1 MTDRLDKYLKKYL
14 DDYVFLELMPEYVK
28 REHLDF
34 MRNVPMPVKKEVVEE
49 LAADKGI
56 EFKYFTMGM
65 ISIIGINPS
74 FKFTTQYINFLN
86 YVNKDIVKA
95 IVMVAIEQAK
105 QRELD
110 QACISLRAA
119 LTINSEDPDALYN
132 YILVCRNMYE
142 ADSEGSSQYV
152 LDLKEEAFASLQK
165 LRDVKPDF
173 DMTYYYLGFTYLNA
187 GQYLQSQ
194 QNWER
199 FMELSQ
205 HEEERKEIA
214 ARLMELKEPVEIEK
228 GYRDI
233 VAGRYAEGLEVLER
247 FKGSSHMKWW
257 PLPYYLGVGYSRTD
271 RPQEALE
278 MLKAALKGNPSG
290 VEIMTEL
297 VLVNNALGDEVGAE
311 KYKKKIDLIRNQK

>member
-1 MTDRLDKYLKKYL
+1 MTDRLDKYFKKYL
-14 DDYVFLELMPEYVK
+14 DDYVFLELMPDYVK

-49 LAADKGI
+49 LAADRGI
-56 EFKYFTMGM
+56 EFKFFTMGM

-95 IVMVAIEQAK
+95 IVMVAIEQAR
-105 QRELD
+105 QRKLD

-119 LTINSEDPDALYN
+119 LTISPEDPDALYN
-132 YILVCRNMYE
+132 YILVCRNLYE
-142 ADSEGSSQYV
+142 ADEEESSQYV
-152 LDLKEEAFASLQK
+152 LDFKEEAFTSLLK

-187 GQYLQSQ
+187 GQYQLSQ
-194 QNWER
+194 ESWER
-199 FMELSQ
+199 FIALTQ
-205 HEEERKEIA
+205 HEEERKEIT
-214 ARLMELKEPVEIEK
+214 ARLTELKEPVEIEK
-228 GYRDI
+228 GYKQI
-233 VAGRYAEGLEVLER
+233 IAGNYDEGLGVLEK
-247 FKGSSHMKWW
+247 FKESSHMKWW
-257 PLPYYLGVGYSRTD
+257 PLPYYLGVGYSRTQ

-278 MLKAALKGNPSG
+278 MLKTALRGNPSG
-290 VEIMTEL
+290 IEIMTEL

-311 KYKKKIDLIRNQK
+311 KYKKKIDLIRSYE

>member
-34 MRNVPMPVKKEVVEE
+34 MRNVPMPVKKEIVEE

-95 IVMVAIEQAK
+95 IVLVAIEQAK
-105 QRELD
+105 QRDLD

-119 LTINSEDPDALYN
+119 LTISPDDPDALYN

-142 ADSEGSSQYV
+142 ADSAESSQYV
-152 LDLKEEAFASLQK
+152 LDLKEEAFTSLQK

-194 QNWER
+194 QSWEK

-205 HEEERKEIA
+205 HEEERNEIA
-214 ARLMELKEPVEIEK
+214 ARLMELKEPVEIER
-228 GYRDI
+228 GYKDI
-233 VAGRYAEGLEVLER
+233 AAGKYAEGLEILEK
-247 FKGSSHMKWW
+247 FKESAHMKWW
-257 PLPYYLGVGYSRTD
+257 PLPYYLGVGYSRTE

-278 MLKAALKGNPSG
+278 MLKEALKGNPSG
-290 VEIMTEL
+290 IEIMTEL
-297 VLVNNALGDEVGAE
+297 VLVNKALGDEVGAE
-311 KYKKKIDLIRNQK
+311 KYKKKIDLIQSRR